1 MPGGSENWEAESI
14 RASLW
19 QVAWL
24 RGKAGGGPCCP
35 YLSTSAVWPLARLPA
50 VRRFSLPACRKNPLP
65 AAAVLIDEASMLS
78 LPLAAAAAG
87 GEAAKVFRLG
97 DCVIQQQND
106 YDKEVFNGDQGR
118 VSSPE
123 E

>member
-1 MPGGSENWEAESI
+1 MRKGPSGTVVLNRMLQALLNPPAPNKPELARNPSKATASGGSS
-14 RASLW
+14 
-19 QVAWL
+19 
-24 RGKAGGGPCCP
+24 GG
-35 YLSTSAVWPLARLPA
+35 
-50 VRRFSLPACRKNPLP
+50 
-65 AAAVLIDEASMLS
+65 AAAAGLV
-78 LPLAAAAAG
+78 AAAAG

-118 VSSPE
+118 VSGSE

>member
-1 MPGGSENWEAESI
+1 MPLSPLQTPSPDALLPLPPLS
-14 RASLW
+14 
-19 QVAWL
+19 QVICPMRKGPSGTVVLNRMLQAL
-24 RGKAGGGPCCP
+24 LNPPAPNKPELARNPSKATAGGG
-35 YLSTSAVWPLARLPA
+35 SSGG
-50 VRRFSLPACRKNPLP
+50 
-65 AAAVLIDEASMLS
+65 AAAAGLV
-78 LPLAAAAAG
+78 AAAAG

-118 VSSPE
+118 VSGSE